1 MAIEASDKPNL
12 PRNVDDDE
20 DDDLPLT
27 FKRIAK
33 KSPLYSEVK
42 KTSSQ
47 SHEGQLKKQITD
59 GPSSNGQNSKPSPM
73 KPSAGIS
80 KTPNSVAVKTSSN
93 KSPVANPK
101 SKPLLGQ
108 KTSIDVK
115 KDTKVIEN
123 TTKGKCEDSED
134 DDDDKPL
141 SSRWTV
147 KSNHDNKVVAPVVKK
162 SSEDSDDDDDDDDVP
177 LSAKLFRNC
186 NSGTSS
192 KSCDDSDKKP
202 ISKVQ
207 KDRQNGSSTSNKQTK
222 PSTLPVKRDLENSD
236 SMNSSVKKSK
246 VSDSAASIKTKQVTV
261 KPSEIKTQE
270 EDDDDNRPIS
280 SRFKKSADKPST
292 TKKIVTKVTKV
303 NKSGSTSFKKQ
314 TKNKKTNSKQ
324 IKNKS
329 KKSGSGSE
337 YSKSTKLLPSS
348 GDGQKKWTTLVH
360 NGVIFPPPY
369 QPHGVKMLYKG
380 KPVDLTPEQE
390 EVATMYAV
398 MRDTDYMQKDKFKEN
413 FWNDWRKLLGRN
425 HVIQNLKDCD
435 FTPIYDWC
443 QSEKEKK
450 KQMTTEEKKALKEEK
465 LKQEEKYMWAI
476 VDGVKEKVGN
486 FRVEPPGLFRGR
498 GEHPKMGKLKKR
510 IHPRD
515 ITINIG
521 KDAPIPEC
529 PIPGE
534 RWKEI
539 RHDNT
544 VTWLCY
550 WSDPINPKLFKY
562 VFLAAS
568 SSLKG
573 QSDKEKY
580 EKARLLKDYIENIRT
595 AYTKDFTSKDIAK
608 QQIAVATYLIDKLA
622 LRAGNEKDDDEA
634 DTVGC
639 CTLKVENVTREA
651 PNKLQ
656 FNFLGKDSIKYENT
670 VEVELPVYNAI
681 LKFQKDKGPSDDLF
695 DMLDTNKL
703 NAHLKELM
711 PGLTAKVFRTYNA
724 SFTLDDKLAK
734 DTKDGDVAEKMV
746 VYNHANKE
754 VAIICNHQR
763 SVSKSHSAQMTK
775 LNEKIDELQ
784 AVLKELK
791 VYLDRARKG
800 KPPTKSSDGK
810 SKRNLAPEALEK
822 KISQTNA
829 RIVKMQRD
837 MRTKEDLKTIALST
851 SKVNYLDP
859 RITVAWCKRHEVPI
873 EKIFNKSLIAKF
885 AWAMDVD
892 PDFRF

>member
-12 PRNVDDDE
+12 PKNVVDDE

-47 SHEGQLKKQITD
+47 SHEGQLKRQITD

-93 KSPVANPK
+93 KSPVANSK

-115 KDTKVIEN
+115 KETKVIEN

-141 SSRWTV
+141 SSRWTI
-147 KSNHDNKVVAPVVKK
+147 KSNHDNKVVAPAVKK
-162 SSEDSDDDDDDDDVP
+162 SSEDSDDDDDVP
-177 LSAKLFRNC
+177 LSAKLLRNC

-192 KSCDDSDKKP
+192 KNCDDSDKKP

-270 EDDDDNRPIS
+270 EDDDDDRPIS
-280 SRFKKSADKPST
+280 SHRFKKSADKPST

-324 IKNKS
+324 TKNKS

-390 EVATMYAV
+390 EVG
-398 MRDTDYMQKDKFKEN
+398 F
-413 FWNDWRKLLGRN
+413 
-425 HVIQNLKDCD
+425 
-435 FTPIYDWC
+435 
-443 QSEKEKK
+443 
-450 KQMTTEEKKALKEEK
+450 
-465 LKQEEKYMWAI
+465 
-476 VDGVKEKVGN
+476 
-486 FRVEPPGLFRGR
+486 
-498 GEHPKMGKLKKR
+498 
-510 IHPRD
+510 
-515 ITINIG
+515 NI
-521 KDAPIPEC
+521 
-529 PIPGE
+529 
-534 RWKEI
+534 
-539 RHDNT
+539 
-544 VTWLCY
+544 
-550 WSDPINPKLFKY
+550 
-562 VFLAAS
+562 
-568 SSLKG
+568 
-573 QSDKEKY
+573 
-580 EKARLLKDYIENIRT
+580 
-595 AYTKDFTSKDIAK
+595 
-608 QQIAVATYLIDKLA
+608 
-622 LRAGNEKDDDEA
+622 
-634 DTVGC
+634 
-639 CTLKVENVTREA
+639 
-651 PNKLQ
+651 
-656 FNFLGKDSIKYENT
+656 
-670 VEVELPVYNAI
+670 
-681 LKFQKDKGPSDDLF
+681 
-695 DMLDTNKL
+695 
-703 NAHLKELM
+703 
-711 PGLTAKVFRTYNA
+711 
-724 SFTLDDKLAK
+724 
-734 DTKDGDVAEKMV
+734 
-746 VYNHANKE
+746 
-754 VAIICNHQR
+754 
-763 SVSKSHSAQMTK
+763 
-775 LNEKIDELQ
+775 
-784 AVLKELK
+784 
-791 VYLDRARKG
+791 
-800 KPPTKSSDGK
+800 
-810 SKRNLAPEALEK
+810 
-822 KISQTNA
+822 
-829 RIVKMQRD
+829 
-837 MRTKEDLKTIALST
+837 
-851 SKVNYLDP
+851 
-859 RITVAWCKRHEVPI
+859 
-873 EKIFNKSLIAKF
+873 
-885 AWAMDVD
+885 
-892 PDFRF
+892 